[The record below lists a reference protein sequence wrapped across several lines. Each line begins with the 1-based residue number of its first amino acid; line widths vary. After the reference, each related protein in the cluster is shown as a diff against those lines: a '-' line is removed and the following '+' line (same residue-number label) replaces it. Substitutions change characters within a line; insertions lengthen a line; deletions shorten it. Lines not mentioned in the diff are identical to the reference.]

1 MYVFLCMYY
10 AYTEVRARYK
20 VHSATSREKVSF
32 LTRCAFSFKLKKK
45 TLIGNFGSGK
55 HCNLYFVN
63 RTKVL
68 FYRKSY

>member
-32 LTRCAFSFKLKKK
+32 LSFDCSRENRNEVSIKKCSIFQLTIYK
-45 TLIGNFGSGK
+45 F
-55 HCNLYFVN
+55 YFFDKDVHFRSN
-63 RTKVL
+63 
-68 FYRKSY
+68 